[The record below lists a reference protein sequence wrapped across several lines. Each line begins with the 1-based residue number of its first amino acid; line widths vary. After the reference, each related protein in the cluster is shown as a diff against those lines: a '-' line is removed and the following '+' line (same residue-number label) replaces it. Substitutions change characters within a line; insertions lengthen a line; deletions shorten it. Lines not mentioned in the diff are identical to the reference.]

1 MNILDFEKWNYI
13 NEKFNA
19 EIKDIEKKDKTD
31 DIKDSIVVKETENS
45 EPIIYSIDGD
55 SITSNKKQTSV
66 DDNGKPNGQP
76 TDDMKEITDTKLK
89 SDIKK
94 AAYAIR
100 DIKDRLHAEEIL
112 RITGGDISD
121 STDVLRKIIDS
132 FHKTQDQ
139 SFETNKKSNSSLSLA
154 KSIKKQNTND
164 PFTYIGINPNGKWKG
179 KYNLIY
185 NDIKNTYNQS
195 FNSVGK
201 GEYLLPL
208 LFDDVYKI
216 STSTTDKGDD
226 YFIDGDNKKYFIEVK
241 GPHAFGKFSNYK
253 KHGGGVIQ
261 YLNNNK
267 LTKTKDNILD
277 IYKTA
282 IASSLLDYAH
292 KQFGE
297 IYSGGYLCL
306 FVEKEP
312 EIKNKSKRI
321 TSPIGMLFIN
331 VSNIEDSD
339 IHINKHLNDSLKNEN
354 TELLEQI
361 KEKLIINVNEYDTQS
376 GADFVYSCVGD
387 ENPQIECKLTY
398 EHMKTVR
405 DFLQLPY
412 IEKRKP
418 GRQSTQS
425 SKTQDN
431 EKEIHETTILSRDN
445 FVNEYF
451 TK

>member
-1 MNILDFEKWNYI
+1 MNILDFDNWNYI

-19 EIKDIEKKDKTD
+19 EIKDIEKNDKTN

-45 EPIIYSIDGD
+45 EPIIYSIDGV

-66 DDNGKPNGQP
+66 DDNGKPNMQS
-76 TDDMKEITDTKLK
+76 TDDMKEITDAQLK

-132 FHKTQDQ
+132 FHKPQDQ
-139 SFETNKKSNSSLSLA
+139 SSETNSNSNSSLSLA

-164 PFTYIGINPNGKWKG
+164 TFTYIRINPNGKWKG
-179 KYNLIY
+179 KYNLTY
-185 NDIKNTYNQS
+185 NNIKDAYNQS
-195 FNSVGK
+195 FTSVGK

-216 STSTTDKGDD
+216 STSTTNKGDD
-226 YFIDGDNKKYFIEVK
+226 YFVDDNNRKYFIEVK

-261 YLNNNK
+261 YLNNDK
-267 LTKTKDNILD
+267 LSKTKDNILD

-282 IASSLLDYAH
+282 IAASLLDYAH

-306 FVEKEP
+306 FIEKEP

-339 IHINKHLNDSLKNEN
+339 IHINRHLNDPLKNEN
-354 TELLEQI
+354 SGLLEKI
-361 KEKLIINVNEYDTQS
+361 KERLIINVDEYDTQS

-387 ENPQIECKLTY
+387 ENLQIVCKLTY
-398 EHMKTVR
+398 EYMKTVR

-418 GRQSTQS
+418 GRQSIQS
-425 SKTQDN
+425 TKTQDS
-431 EKEIHETTILSRDN
+431 EAEIHETIILSRDN
-445 FVNEYF
+445 FVNEYY

>member
-1 MNILDFEKWNYI
+1 MNILDFDKWNYI

-19 EIKDIEKKDKTD
+19 EIRDIEKNDETN

-45 EPIIYSIDGD
+45 EPIVYSIDGD
-55 SITSNKKQTSV
+55 TITSNKKQNSV

-76 TDDMKEITDTKLK
+76 TDDMKEITDSQLK

-132 FHKTQDQ
+132 FHTTQDQ
-139 SFETNKKSNSSLSLA
+139 SSESNSSLSLA
-154 KSIKKQNTND
+154 KSIKKQNI
-164 PFTYIGINPNGKWKG
+164 FTYIGINPNSKWKG
-179 KYNLIY
+179 KYNLNY
-185 NDIKNTYNQS
+185 DDIKDAYNQS

-208 LFDDVYKI
+208 LFDDVHKI

-226 YFIDGDNKKYFIEVK
+226 YLIDNNKKYFIEVK

-261 YLNNNK
+261 YLNNDK

-282 IASSLLDYAH
+282 IASSLLDYAS
-292 KQFGE
+292 KQFEE

-331 VSNIEDSD
+331 MSNIEDSD
-339 IHINKHLNDSLKNEN
+339 IHINKNLNSNNLNDSLENEN
-354 TELLEQI
+354 TGLLKQI
-361 KEKLIINVNEYDTQS
+361 KEILVINIDDYDTQS

-387 ENPQIECKLTY
+387 KNPKIVCKLNY
-398 EHMKTVR
+398 EHMITVR
-405 DFLQLPY
+405 NFLQLDS
-412 IEKRKP
+412 IEKRKQ
-418 GRQSTQS
+418 GRKSKKST
-425 SKTQDN
+425 KTQDI
-431 EKEIHETTILSRDN
+431 EKEIHGTTILSRDN
-445 FVNEYF
+445 FVNEYY
-451 TK
+451 TKTK